1 MEDLFQEYHQEYLK
15 VCNLKFNIKFV
26 DEYLTNIRWYENDT
40 YQVDGLLKQSNQY
53 LKFDIRF
60 LNDFEDKKGKL
71 IDSKSQADKVL
82 FEDDKNW
89 ILVDTQELIKHM
101 KAYGLKEIKL
111 EELIKT
117 IDWNIILPKKQCI
130 Y

>member
-1 MEDLFQEYHQEYLK
+1 M
-15 VCNLKFNIKFV
+15 NISFV
-26 DEYLTNIRWYENDT
+26 NECITNASWYEGNG
-40 YQVDGLLKQSNQY
+40 YQVEGLLKQSNQY

-60 LNDFEDKKGKL
+60 LKDFNNKKGKL

-101 KAYGLKEIKL
+101 KQHSLKEVKL
-111 EELIKT
+111 EELIKS
-117 IDWNIILPKKQCI
+117 IDWNIILPKK
-130 Y
+130 

>member
-1 MEDLFQEYHQEYLK
+1 MNIEFVNQYLS
-15 VCNLKFNIKFV
+15 NIKW
-26 DEYLTNIRWYENDT
+26 DLKNLQW
-40 YQVDGLLKQSNQY
+40 QVSGIIKNRLNEH

-60 LNDFEDKKGKL
+60 LNDFNDKKGKL
-71 IDSKSQADKVL
+71 INSQSKADKVL

-101 KAYGLKEIKL
+101 KAYDLKEIKL

-117 IDWNIILPKKQCI
+117 IDWNIILPKK
-130 Y
+130 